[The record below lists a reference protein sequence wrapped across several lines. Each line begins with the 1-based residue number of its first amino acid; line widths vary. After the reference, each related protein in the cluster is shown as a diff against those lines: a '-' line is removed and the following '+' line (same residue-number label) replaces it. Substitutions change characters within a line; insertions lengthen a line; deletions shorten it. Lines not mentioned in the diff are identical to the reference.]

1 MFTVGIIH
9 KYTYFPLINLLFVS
23 IFVQITID
31 TGHLA
36 WTQPHQKHINSDILN
51 NRLHPPARV
60 PGTEAKF
67 SGFVFRRCQV
77 GPGPGPGA
85 GTTLIGI
92 FRRVTR
98 YLWDLCSLCHHSPVS
113 SWYSDKQSHRAIPA
127 SLSSSIAA
135 FLAIIIKM
143 IHCAGP
149 FFQW

>member
-51 NRLHPPARV
+51 NRLHPPAWV

-67 SGFVFRRCQV
+67 SGFVFR
-77 GPGPGPGA
+77 
-85 GTTLIGI
+85 
-92 FRRVTR
+92 
-98 YLWDLCSLCHHSPVS
+98 
-113 SWYSDKQSHRAIPA
+113 
-127 SLSSSIAA
+127 
-135 FLAIIIKM
+135 
-143 IHCAGP
+143 
-149 FFQW
+149 